1 MTLVLLSVCFSVV
14 IWSAAMH
21 ISFLNI
27 NAEYVLSSRRRTK
40 SLCDDL
46 FAFTLKSCLLMHKLG
61 MFITLKIY
69 SKY

>member
-40 SLCDDL
+40 SLWWWLICFYTKVLSVD
-46 FAFTLKSCLLMHKLG
+46 AQARYVY
-61 MFITLKIY
+61 Y
-69 SKY
+69 S

>member
-40 SLCDDL
+40 SL
-46 FAFTLKSCLLMHKLG
+46 
-61 MFITLKIY
+61 
-69 SKY
+69 